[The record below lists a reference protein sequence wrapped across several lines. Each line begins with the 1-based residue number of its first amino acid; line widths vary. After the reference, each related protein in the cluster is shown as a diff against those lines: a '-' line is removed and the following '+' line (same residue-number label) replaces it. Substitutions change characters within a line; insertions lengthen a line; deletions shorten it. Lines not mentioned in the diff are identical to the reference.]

1 MGEEEGEV
9 VRFGFARVNNVSLHY
24 AEAGSADDPLL
35 ILLHGFPE
43 FWFGWREMLEPL
55 AAAGFHVIAP
65 DQRGYNLSDKPRG
78 VKAYTLSILA
88 RDVFALAGH
97 FGAERFDVVGHD
109 WGAAVAWSLADE
121 NSPHLG
127 RVVIINA
134 PHPAIWLRA
143 MRMDRGQGRQS
154 RYVRFFR
161 LPWVPE
167 ILIRASKFR
176 ALESAFDSM
185 RGSSAFTADLL
196 NAYRRAW
203 RRPGALTA
211 MLNWYRA
218 LFGEAVDAPPPQGLS
233 HPILV
238 LWGDRDAFASP
249 DLADRSAALCANV
262 IVKHFGDATHWVVHE
277 EPDAIRTEIIKFLL
291 ASGDSRVKQ
300 TAMGSD

>member
-1 MGEEEGEV
+1 MGEESGV

-24 AEAGSADDPLL
+24 AEAGSPDDPLL
-35 ILLHGFPE
+35 VLLHGFPE
-43 FWFGWREMLEPL
+43 FWFGWREILAPL
-55 AAAGFHVIAP
+55 AAAGFHVVAP

-78 VKAYTLSILA
+78 VKGYTLSILA
-88 RDVFALAGH
+88 RDVFALASY

-109 WGAAVAWSLADE
+109 WGAAVAWRLADA

-127 RVVIINA
+127 RAVIINA
-134 PHPAIWLRA
+134 PHPAIWLRT
-143 MRMDRGQGRQS
+143 MRMDRGHGRQS

-161 LPWVPE
+161 LPWAPE

-185 RGSSAFTADLL
+185 RRGSAFTADVL

-203 RRPGALTA
+203 RQPGALTA

-218 LFGEAVDAPPPQGLS
+218 LFGEDLGTPATHSLS

-249 DLADRSAALCANV
+249 DLADQSAALCANV
-262 IVKHFGDATHWVVHE
+262 TVKHFGEATHWIVHE
-277 EPDAIRTEIIKFLL
+277 EPDAIQSEIINFLL
-291 ASGDSRVKQ
+291 ASGDSRAKQ
-300 TAMGSD
+300 AVMGSD